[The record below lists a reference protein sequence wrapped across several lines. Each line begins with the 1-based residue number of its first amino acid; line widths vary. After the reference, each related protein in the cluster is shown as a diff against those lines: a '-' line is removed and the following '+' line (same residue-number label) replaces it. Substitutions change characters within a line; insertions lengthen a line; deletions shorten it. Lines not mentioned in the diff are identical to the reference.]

1 MLYFR
6 ASMTL
11 RWTLRLSVL
20 LLAWVIGSC
29 AWLGQLTSGGFQK
42 PSLAYK
48 SVSLSDVSLS
58 GATVDVVTTVT
69 NPNAV
74 DLSVAE
80 VDYRLSVDGH
90 PVASGKPPAGIQ
102 IPARGSADVTLPA
115 TVQFAELGQALSTF
129 LTQDSA
135 KYKAEGTVGLNT
147 PVGIVRVPMSHEG
160 TFPVPKIPAISLGVP
175 RITHAA
181 LDQATVELPLV
192 LTNRSPYPLPIRESL
207 RVSPWLARRW
217 VRCPPQGWGR
227 WTLTGRGRSRSRSPS
242 AWQARSRLD
251 RPSFVGGG
259 CRSPW
264 TERCNPGRL
273 RRRSR
278 CVPPPSSAPDR
289 GTAQSTFNSRI
300 SRRTGLSGVL
310 PLI

>member
-1 MLYFR
+1 
-6 ASMTL
+6 MTL
-11 RWTLRLSVL
+11 RWTLPLSVL
-20 LLAWVIGSC
+20 LLALVIGSC
-29 AWLGQLTSGGFQK
+29 AWLGQVASGGFQK

-90 PVASGKPPAGIQ
+90 PVASGTPPAGLQ
-102 IPARGSADVTLPA
+102 IPARGSADLTLPA
-115 TVQFAELGQALSTF
+115 TVRFAELGQALSAF

-147 PVGIVRVPMSHEG
+147 PVGIVRVPVSHEG
-160 TFPVPKIPAISLGVP
+160 TFPVPKMPAISLGVP

-192 LTNRSPYPLPIRESL
+192 LTNRSPYSLPIQGITAGVSLAGAQVGDVSATGLGTLDPHGTRTVSLPLTIRLASAVEAGSAILRGGTVPIAVDGALQSGPAAAPFSL
-207 RVSPWLARRW
+207 R
-217 VRCPPQGWGR
+217 
-227 WTLTGRGRSRSRSPS
+227 T
-242 AWQARSRLD
+242 
-251 RPSFVGGG
+251 
-259 CRSPW
+259 
-264 TERCNPGRL
+264 
-273 RRRSR
+273 
-278 CVPPPSSAPDR
+278 
-289 GTAQSTFNSRI
+289 TAQF
-300 SRRTGLSGVL
+300 RR
-310 PLI
+310 

>member
-1 MLYFR
+1 
-6 ASMTL
+6 MTL

-115 TVQFAELGQALSTF
+115 TVRFAELGQALSAF
-129 LTQDSA
+129 LTEDSA

-147 PVGIVRVPMSHEG
+147 PVGIVRVPVSHEG
-160 TFPVPKIPAISLGVP
+160 TFPVPKMPAISLGVP

-181 LDQATVELPLV
+181 LDKATVELPLV
-192 LTNRSPYPLPIRESL
+192 LTNRSPYPLPIQGITAGVSLAGAQVGDVSATGLGTLDPHGTRTVSLPLTIRLASAVEAGSAILRGGTVPIALDGALQSGPAAAPFSL
-207 RVSPWLARRW
+207 R
-217 VRCPPQGWGR
+217 
-227 WTLTGRGRSRSRSPS
+227 T
-242 AWQARSRLD
+242 
-251 RPSFVGGG
+251 
-259 CRSPW
+259 
-264 TERCNPGRL
+264 
-273 RRRSR
+273 
-278 CVPPPSSAPDR
+278 
-289 GTAQSTFNSRI
+289 TAQF
-300 SRRTGLSGVL
+300 RR
-310 PLI
+310 